1 MSLNPAI
8 AAVDTERSNLRIP
21 GHIGVIMDGNGR
33 WAEARGLTRSEGHK
47 AGVDAVRRA
56 VELCIAYGVDCLT
69 LFAFSSENWRRPAE
83 EVRFLFGLLRRF
95 VSSDLSRLTK
105 QNVRVR
111 IIGDRDNLDN
121 GLRVVIEEAE
131 AKTAANTGLNLVIA
145 FNYGAKYEITSAVKA
160 IAAKVAAGEI
170 DPAAITESV
179 LDAHLSTSGL
189 PDPDL
194 ILRTSGEMRLS
205 NFLLWQS
212 AYAEL
217 VFVEENWPDFDESV
231 FVRALKIFT
240 DRDRRFGGIGT

>member
-1 MSLNPAI
+1 MSHNPAI
-8 AAVDTERSNLRIP
+8 AAVVAERSNLKVP
-21 GHIGVIMDGNGR
+21 AHIGVIMDGNGR
-33 WAEARGLTRSEGHK
+33 WAQARGLGRTEGHK

-56 VELCIAYGVDCLT
+56 VELCISYGVDCLT
-69 LFAFSSENWRRPAE
+69 LFAFSSENWRRPPE
-83 EVRFLFGLLRRF
+83 EVRFLFGLLHRF
-95 VSSDLSRLTK
+95 VASDLERLAK

-111 IIGDRDNLDN
+111 IIGDRDSLEPA
-121 GLRVVIEEAE
+121 LRAVIEDAE
-131 AKTAANTGLNLVIA
+131 TKTAGNTGLNLVIA

-160 IAAKVAAGEI
+160 IAAKAASGQLDPDSI
-170 DPAAITESV
+170 DEAV